1 MYCRKCGNELKE
13 DDMFCN
19 KCGTKVELINNSD
32 ELQNNDMKDK
42 EQNAEECFIRK
53 IKWGQVLYYLIGCDI
68 VAIIISM
75 LAGFETINYLV
86 IIFTIFVFFGGLI
99 NSAYIIGICPSCNR
113 KIEILGKDVQKSG
126 ENTIFD
132 CPLCNKKIVIK

>member
-53 IKWGQVLYYLIGCDI
+53 IKWG
-68 VAIIISM
+68 
-75 LAGFETINYLV
+75 
-86 IIFTIFVFFGGLI
+86 
-99 NSAYIIGICPSCNR
+99 
-113 KIEILGKDVQKSG
+113 
-126 ENTIFD
+126 
-132 CPLCNKKIVIK
+132 

>member
-1 MYCRKCGNELKE
+1 M
-13 DDMFCN
+13 
-19 KCGTKVELINNSD
+19 
-32 ELQNNDMKDK
+32 
-42 EQNAEECFIRK
+42 
-53 IKWGQVLYYLIGCDI
+53 YYLIGCDI

-86 IIFTIFVFFGGLI
+86 IIFTIFVFFFGGLI